1 MKSEYLLLL
10 SEILDK
16 MEIAE
21 ELKTMEVNTGDE
33 KKDREE
39 LGKQLIALL
48 MTKLYK
54 CKKEVYSF
62 VAMYKGYLKSEE
74 DYDTEEEYKAA
85 LKEAIKKAKSENIFD
100 IFKEISKLDGV
111 KDFLSI
117 A

>member
-39 LGKQLIALL
+39 LGKQLITLL

-62 VAMYKGYLKSEE
+62 IAMYKGYLKSEE
-74 DYDTEEEYKAA
+74 DYDSEEEYKVA
-85 LKEAIKKAKSENIFD
+85 LREAIKQAKNEDVIA